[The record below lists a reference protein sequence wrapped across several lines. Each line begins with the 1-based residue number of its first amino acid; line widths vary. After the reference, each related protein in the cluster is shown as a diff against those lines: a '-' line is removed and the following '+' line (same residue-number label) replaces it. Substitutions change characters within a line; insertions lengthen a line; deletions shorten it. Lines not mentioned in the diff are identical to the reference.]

1 MVVCGSRNCFVVVYD
16 SSSREWL
23 LLVLEIVGWLMVMY
37 KIAWPKL

>member
-1 MVVCGSRNCFVVVYD
+1 VVVCGSRNCLVVVCG

-23 LLVLEIVGWLMVMY
+23 LLVLEIVGWLMAMY